1 MFSLLL
7 DMLPSIQVKSYLG
20 WLDWL
25 RSQATAAG
33 KEPVFINLDETSI
46 ACSWPQVRGNIV
58 KPKLWLCKKQGPSA
72 KAKLKTIR
80 SAVTHVA
87 LISDRPDIQAL
98 LPQIFIGNEVAFP
111 AAAMDV
117 SQKPVVVQY
126 WRNKSS
132 WNSVEL
138 MQRVLRELAASLAA
152 RSNLQPILIM
162 DAASIH
168 LHTSVLEQG
177 MKSNIWLACVPAGL
191 TWLLQPLDTHVFALY
206 KAWLRNQF
214 RALRSQGL
222 VSCQQWL
229 HLLGR
234 GATTFLA
241 GRRWRRA
248 FESAGIMGSK
258 QRLSS
263 ALKEYFCEAG
273 HGSAAA
279 PVPPSETDLQ
289 LILPRG
295 RKTHRTLWTFKPSG
309 RKRYLFLTWQ
319 SGKKKKISS
328 SSTSG

>member
-1 MFSLLL
+1 M
-7 DMLPSIQVKSYLG
+7 
-20 WLDWL
+20 
-25 RSQATAAG
+25 
-33 KEPVFINLDETSI
+33 FINLDETSI

-58 KPKLWLCKKQGPSA
+58 KPKWWLRKKQGPTA

-87 LISDRPDIQAL
+87 LISDRPDVQAV
-98 LPQIFIGNEVAFP
+98 LPQIFIGSGVAFP
-111 AAAMDV
+111 AAEMDV
-117 SQKPVVVQY
+117 PHKPAVVQY
-126 WRNKSS
+126 WRQKSS

-138 MQRVLRELAASLAA
+138 MQRVIRELAASLAA
-152 RSNLQPILIM
+152 RPNLQPILIM
-162 DAASIH
+162 DAAPIH
-168 LHTSVLEQG
+168 LHTDVLEQG

-206 KAWLRNQF
+206 KRWLRNQF
-214 RALRSQGL
+214 RALRSQGP

-229 HLLGR
+229 QLLGR

-248 FESAGIMGSK
+248 FESTGITGSK
-258 QRLSS
+258 QNLSS

-273 HGSAAA
+273 HGLAA
-279 PVPPSETDLQ
+279 PAPPSEEDLQ
-289 LILPRG
+289 LVLPRR

-319 SGKKKKISS
+319 SGKKKKTSS
-328 SSTSG
+328 SSVSG

>member
-1 MFSLLL
+1 MARLVAIASNCSRQGTCVHQPRRDFYSLLL
-7 DMLPSIQVKSYLG
+7 AASPGKYRKAQIVLMQEARPFSQGQVEDNQKCCY
-20 WLDWL
+20 
-25 RSQATAAG
+25 T
-33 KEPVFINLDETSI
+33 
-46 ACSWPQVRGNIV
+46 RG
-58 KPKLWLCKKQGPSA
+58 SD
-72 KAKLKTIR
+72 IR
-80 SAVTHVA
+80 QTG
-87 LISDRPDIQAL
+87 PDIQAL

-126 WRNKSS
+126 WHNKSS

-138 MQRVLRELAASLAA
+138 IQRVLRELAASLAA
-152 RSNLQPILIM
+152 CSNLQPALIM

-214 RALRSQGL
+214 RALRSQGP

-241 GRRWRRA
+241 GRRWRRE
-248 FESAGIMGSK
+248 FESAGMIGSK

-273 HGSAAA
+273 HGSAA

-295 RKTHRTLWTFKPSG
+295 RKTHRSIWTFKPSG
-309 RKRYLFLTWQ
+309 RKRFVPDVAVGQENENQL
-319 SGKKKKISS
+319 
-328 SSTSG
+328 